1 MTLEVK
7 PVSGGRARR
16 RHVVYAGRRV
26 TGLYERETG
35 DGRLVFELRRKVGG
49 RSVRHTLAATTAT
62 DAIREQRAFLSK
74 VDAGMRLVS
83 RNDLTLG
90 QMRDLWEEWARS
102 PGSPYAARTVE
113 HNLSALDR
121 RALRILGPET
131 KAANVRPA
139 HLRAM
144 IDKLCAEGLS
154 GATVHGTLT
163 ALSALFRFAVRR
175 DVVEVNPVRLLERG
189 DRPSAKRQ
197 REPRYLD
204 RQQLDVLLSEL
215 GDGFRPV
222 TAVMAFAALRVS
234 EALALRWQDVDF
246 EQAMLNVPG
255 TKTAASAQPVPMTGD
270 LVAELRAH
278 RSRNPGLGE
287 ALVFSTTNGRPQDRH
302 NVARAIRVA
311 GDAAGLNPPGL
322 KKVAPHDLRH
332 SCAAL
337 LLAAGVP
344 APKVAAVLRHAD
356 ARVTLMVYAGLVES
370 QRSEL
375 RADLETALGDNR

>member
-1 MTLEVK
+1 MTHEGTRA
-7 PVSGGRARR
+7 SGGRARR
-16 RHVVYAGRRV
+16 RPVVYSSRRV
-26 TGLYERETG
+26 TGLYERKTS

-62 DAIREQRAFLSK
+62 DAIREQRAFLAK
-74 VDAGMRLVS
+74 LDAGAQLVG
-83 RNDLTLG
+83 RNDLSLREL
-90 QMRDLWEEWARS
+90 RDLWEGWACS

-121 RALRILGPET
+121 RVLRILGAET
-131 KAANVRPA
+131 KAVNVRPA

-144 IDKLCAEGLS
+144 IDKLCGEGLS

-175 DVVEVNPVRLLERG
+175 DVLEMNPVRMLERG
-189 DRPSAKRQ
+189 DRPSAKRR

-204 RQQLDVLLSEL
+204 RLQLDALLFEL

-222 TAVMAFAALRVS
+222 AAVMAFAALRVS
-234 EALALRWQDVDF
+234 EALALRWHDVDF

-270 LVAELRAH
+270 LVTELRAH
-278 RSRNPGLGE
+278 RNRNPGVGD
-287 ALVFSTTNGRPQDRH
+287 ALVFSTVNGRPQDRH
-302 NVARAIRVA
+302 NVARAIRAA
-311 GDAAGLNPPGL
+311 GDAAGLNPQGV

-337 LLAAGVP
+337 LLAAGIP

-375 RADLETALGDNR
+375 RTDLEAALGTNR